1 MPIDQIDK
9 VTIAVSAD
17 ADHPVRTAI
26 KGTEDEM
33 NKLVADINKVFAQL
47 EALVM
52 TRTRETP

>member
-1 MPIDQIDK
+1 MVDQLNK
-9 VTIAVSAD
+9 VTLSVSAD

-26 KGTEDEM
+26 KSTEDEM
-33 NKLVADINKVFAQL
+33 NKLVTDINKVVAQL